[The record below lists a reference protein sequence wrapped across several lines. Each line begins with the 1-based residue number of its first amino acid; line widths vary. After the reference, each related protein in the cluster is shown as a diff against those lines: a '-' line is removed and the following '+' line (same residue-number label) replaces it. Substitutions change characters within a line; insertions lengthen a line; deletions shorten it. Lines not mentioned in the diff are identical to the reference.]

1 MQSYH
6 PGHHL
11 HFIHVRRLTLSPWGW
26 RPGLVDSVVGGSI
39 VVAYLDGG
47 DVTLWHHKP
56 VDDVVVG
63 LPVRVHEQ
71 YRALEVGRTWYHVR
85 VTGGLGPVH
94 EPADAVEWTVGPG
107 EPVIVDLRTGRALRV
122 EPRD

>member
-1 MQSYH
+1 
-6 PGHHL
+6 
-11 HFIHVRRLTLSPWGW
+11 
-26 RPGLVDSVVGGSI
+26 
-39 VVAYLDGG
+39 
-47 DVTLWHHKP
+47 VTLWHHKP
-56 VDDVVVG
+56 VDAVVVG

-107 EPVIVDLRTGRALRV
+107 EPVIVDLRTGRALGI
-122 EPRD
+122 EPQD